1 MARVHTNEMN
11 FFTLPLNRKFN
22 QKLHVDSEWLRYV
35 HNIRQTIFPILMR
48 LSGTAIKLFKHFERL
63 LLGSFQKDNLLI
75 TSSMNFPLFVPT
87 YEIDGR
93 IYRRNI
99 QTIRRNE
106 YELNFGTG
114 DTADLYGESDS
125 CNSSVDAS
133 NSSDEMKST
142 TSESSDLLTTDMADE
157 TDDDLLERSKNL
169 LIEIPALLRRF
180 VIGPKGTMKRKIEEE
195 TKIVSMTSEESIM
208 RCRDRIELII
218 HEARG
223 RASYT
228 HFVSIPM
235 THDIIKD
242 NFLKFVDTIKNDE
255 ELSDSCRE
263 EAVFQE
269 PRKLHLT
276 ITMLSLLDADEEKSV
291 SNSLETLI
299 RTRVNEILDGKPLEV
314 EIKGLEIMND
324 DPTRVHVLYAL
335 TSSEKLSDVVNTIAE
350 AMSDTGFAPQQ
361 DSVKIHLTLMNT
373 RYMWEKKKKRA
384 RMDVTKLL
392 EKYGNYEFG
401 KVAIAEIHISNLHG
415 SVDERGYYSSIGTFE
430 LNKITDSAEDVTLP
444 QAPQDL

>member
-1 MARVHTNEMN
+1 
-11 FFTLPLNRKFN
+11 
-22 QKLHVDSEWLRYV
+22 
-35 HNIRQTIFPILMR
+35 MR

-157 TDDDLLERSKNL
+157 TDDDLLERSKKFIVNYNKKTKKWTAK
-169 LIEIPALLRRF
+169 IEIPALLRRF

-195 TKIVSMTSEESIM
+195 TSCRLNFPMRKKNKRPVEIVSMTSEESIM

-291 SNSLETLI
+291 SNSLETVI
-299 RTRVNEILDGKPLEV
+299 RTRV
-314 EIKGLEIMND
+314 
-324 DPTRVHVLYAL
+324 
-335 TSSEKLSDVVNTIAE
+335 
-350 AMSDTGFAPQQ
+350 
-361 DSVKIHLTLMNT
+361 
-373 RYMWEKKKKRA
+373 
-384 RMDVTKLL
+384 
-392 EKYGNYEFG
+392 
-401 KVAIAEIHISNLHG
+401 
-415 SVDERGYYSSIGTFE
+415 
-430 LNKITDSAEDVTLP
+430 
-444 QAPQDL
+444 